1 MKKYMTAFQMTQ
13 SMFCS
18 LPFSCKAWDEKCRSY
33 MLIFLPVVGLEIGAI
48 WMLLDMLLRHFEI
61 SVLVYGLVMCAVP
74 YLATGFMH
82 LDGFMDVTDAIG
94 SWRDLE
100 KRRAIL
106 KDSHVGSFAV
116 VWSTFLILAGF
127 ALFASV
133 PAVANRWML
142 LLIPFVSRCC
152 SALAVMNLKPMTTS
166 QYAGTN
172 EYPKWHSVVL
182 AVLIVFSVLGSF
194 LLFGKYG
201 AVLLAGLAGYILP
214 LKKSY
219 VSLQGMNGD
228 ISGYCICIS
237 ELCAVAA
244 LALL

>member
-1 MKKYMTAFQMTQ
+1 MKKYITAFQMTQ

-18 LPFSCKAWDEKCRSY
+18 LPVPCKAWDEKCRPY
-33 MLIFLPVVGLEIGAI
+33 MLVFLPIVGLEIGGLWLAADFI
-48 WMLLDMLLRHFEI
+48 LKYFQI
-61 SVLVYGLVMCAVP
+61 SSLIYGLVMCALP

-82 LDGFMDVTDAIG
+82 LDGYMDVTDAIG

-127 ALFASV
+127 AAFGSMTTECEV
-133 PAVANRWML
+133 IL
-142 LLIPFVSRCC
+142 LVWIPFLSRCC
-152 SALAVMNLKPMTTS
+152 SALAVMNLKPMNTS
-166 QYAGTN
+166 QYAGAVS
-172 EYPKWHSVVL
+172 YPKWHSVLLTILVAA
-182 AVLIVFSVLGSF
+182 AVVVAF
-194 LLFGKYG
+194 LLVGKYG
-201 AVLLAGLAGYILP
+201 VVLLVELIVYGFA

-219 VSLQGMNGD
+219 KLLEGMNGD

-237 ELCAVAA
+237 EVLAVIA
-244 LALL
+244 LVLL